1 MKRKR
6 IFGIVFC
13 LLGIVFSACEKFLTE
28 EPEGQVTYSNFWKTE
43 QDVESAVYGM
53 YGSLRYAFIGGEA
66 WGRDRGLPFDEFSS
80 YDTDIMN

>member
-13 LLGIVFSACEKFLTE
+13 LLGMVFSACEKFLTE

-53 YGSLRYAFIGGEA
+53 YGSYVMLLSGEKHGG
-66 WGRDRGLPFDEFSS
+66 GTGDCLL
-80 YDTDIMN
+80 MNSAVMIRI